1 MALLRRV
8 AEPLVELVLD
18 VHLRKPRQ
26 DGGVPPASD
35 EPGLMAA
42 RYVAWLAWRRVR
54 RRQSGALVAALGL
67 AVGAAVV
74 ACLLVG
80 VTVATDRSTAD
91 AVARIPTDGRAFRAV
106 WFGVP
111 AGADESHATLDEKVR
126 AALPALPASGPIRL
140 ALVRESTVAGSF
152 VGLSAVDGLAR
163 FVQLRSGR
171 LPRRCTPDRCE
182 VLRLRGSGRI
192 PNAAGLR
199 LVEVGTATLRS
210 RQLFG
215 DFLEPTDNATA
226 DAEVAPAV
234 SAAAHYHRPAP
245 APLVVAEGVG
255 ALASSPV
262 LARTYRSYAWVWPL
276 DRGSPRRWEIDDL
289 IARGERG
296 RAALAAQSSSF
307 SVAGPVQELRAA
319 QRTTS
324 VAGRRLLLVGGEAAA
339 LLLAFAVLA
348 ARGMRRDLE
357 ESRRRLTWHG
367 ARRRQLTLLTL
378 MESAAVAAAGVIV
391 GWAIGSAAGAVLA
404 AAAGEPTPQVLGQS
418 ILSPT
423 GIAIGLL
430 VVLLTTGLLVLAVSV
445 HGRRGGVAA
454 LDLLAIAA
462 VLVVAVALLG
472 GVTDEKR
479 LATSDSAGLV
489 LLLLPGLLALAA
501 AIASARLLP
510 PLARVVAGRGR
521 LPSRLAAAGL
531 ARGQGTMAA
540 TVAFLTLAFS
550 LALLAEGYRATLTRA
565 EHEQAAFRVPLEV
578 TVHEDLS
585 QLVPVFDAAPLGR
598 FQRLAG
604 DGGRAYPVVRL
615 RGSIGRAE
623 QVGGVTALGLDPG
636 AFARLQLWRDEWAGA
651 SRDEAAQLVAP
662 TGDVTLRSGQVP
674 DGDLALG
681 VGPSLLSFDAVLRL
695 PGGGVRRVELG
706 EARPRSATVL
716 RVPVP
721 PGARLASLELV
732 PPKISELG
740 ADAGVALRGS
750 VLLGGPLARELRGWV
765 GVSGVD
771 VRPATGGIELR
782 YVITP
787 LRSARVRPRQ
797 PTDGRPPAVL
807 ATQALADLA
816 GGVGGLLPL
825 QVGGEP
831 VPVRVAGVLERFP
844 GTTGDV
850 VVGDRVTLQTAVEA
864 AAPGAGRENEVWLDV
879 APSRRAAVEAALRR
893 PPFRALAAESRWA
906 LEEDARRDP
915 LARGTLVALAGT
927 ALAALLLAA
936 IGLGLAVRSD
946 LRDDN
951 GELYDL
957 EAQGASP
964 SLLRR
969 VVRSRAFAVSLA
981 GLTAG
986 ALTGVLLVAL
996 VTRVVSVTARAVAPE
1011 PPLVTDVD
1019 PGVIAAGVA
1028 LYGILTV
1035 VLVGHATR
1043 RAFAARRGPGERPL
1057 T

>member
-1 MALLRRV
+1 MAT
-8 AEPLVELVLD
+8 
-18 VHLRKPRQ
+18 
-26 DGGVPPASD
+26 
-35 EPGLMAA
+35 

-67 AVGAAVV
+67 AVGAAVI

-91 AVARIPTDGRAFRAV
+91 AVARIPADGRAFRAA

-111 AGADESHATLDEKVR
+111 AGVDESYATLDEKVR
-126 AALPALPASGPIRL
+126 AALPAIPAGGPIRL

-152 VGLSAVDGLAR
+152 VGLAAVDGLAP

-171 LPRRCTPDRCE
+171 LPRRCTPDHCE
-182 VLRLRGSGRI
+182 VLRLRGAGRI

-234 SAAAHYHRPAP
+234 SAAARYHRPAP

-255 ALASSPV
+255 GLASSPV
-262 LARTYRSYAWVWPL
+262 LATTYRSYAWVWPL
-276 DRGSPRRWEIDDL
+276 DRGSPRRWEVDDL
-289 IARGERG
+289 IARAERG
-296 RAALAAQSSSF
+296 RAALAAQSTSF
-307 SVAGPVQELRAA
+307 SVAGPVQELRAVL
-319 QRTTS
+319 RTTS

-357 ESRRRLTWHG
+357 ESRRRLSWHG

-378 MESAAVAAAGVIV
+378 VESTVVAAAGVAV
-391 GWAIGSAAGAVLA
+391 GWVVGSAAGAVLA
-404 AAAGEPTPQVLGQS
+404 AVAGGPVPPVLGQS
-418 ILSPT
+418 IFSAA
-423 GIAIGLL
+423 GIGVVLL
-430 VVLLTTGLLVLAVSV
+430 VVLLTAGLLALAVSV
-445 HGRRGGVAA
+445 HGRRGGVGA
-454 LDLLAIAA
+454 LDLLAAAA

-472 GVTDEKR
+472 GVTDEQR
-479 LATSDSAGLV
+479 LATSDAAGLV

-501 AIASARLLP
+501 AISSARLVP
-510 PLARVVAGRGR
+510 PLVRAVAGRGR
-521 LPSRLAAAGL
+521 LPGRLAAAGL
-531 ARGQGTMAA
+531 ARGQGTMVA

-550 LALLAEGYRATLTRA
+550 LALLAEGYRATLVRA
-565 EHEQAAFRVPLEV
+565 EHEQAAFRVPLDV

-585 QLVPVFDAAPLGR
+585 QLVPVFEAAPLGR

-604 DGGRAYPVVRL
+604 DAGHAYPVVRL

-623 QVGGVTALGLDPG
+623 QVGGVTALGLERG
-636 AFARLQLWRDEWAGA
+636 AIARLQLWRDEWAGA

-662 TGDVTLRSGQVP
+662 TGDVTLRSGAVP
-674 DGDLALG
+674 RGGLALR
-681 VGPSLLSFDAVLRL
+681 VGPSLLRFDAVLRL
-695 PGGGVRRVELG
+695 RGGGVRRVELG
-706 EARPRSATVL
+706 EASPRSTSVL
-716 RVPVP
+716 RAPAP
-721 PGARLASLELV
+721 RGSRLASLELV
-732 PPKISELG
+732 PPKISEGG
-740 ADAGVALRGS
+740 ADAGTALRGS
-750 VLLGGPLARELRGWV
+750 VLLSGPLARELRAWV
-765 GVSGVD
+765 GVGGVD
-771 VRPATGGIELR
+771 LRPATGGIELR
-782 YVITP
+782 HVITP
-787 LRSARVRPRQ
+787 QRSARVRPRQ
-797 PTDGRPPAVL
+797 PTDGHPPAVL
-807 ATQALADLA
+807 ATQALVDLA

-844 GTTGDV
+844 GVTGDL
-850 VVGDRVTLQTAVEA
+850 VVGDRVTLETAVEA
-864 AAPGAGRENEVWLDV
+864 AAPGAGRANEVWLDV
-879 APSRRAAVEAALRR
+879 APARRSVVEAALSR
-893 PPFRALAAESRWA
+893 PPFRALAAESRRA
-906 LEEDARRDP
+906 LEEDAHRDP

-927 ALAALLLAA
+927 ALVALLLAA

-946 LRDDN
+946 LRDDS

-969 VVRSRAFAVSLA
+969 VVRARALAVSLL
-981 GLTAG
+981 GLAAG
-986 ALTGVLLVAL
+986 ALTGALLIAL
-996 VTRVVSVTARAVAPE
+996 VTRVVSVTARAIAAD
-1011 PPLVTDVD
+1011 PPLVADVD

-1028 LYGILTV
+1028 LYVIVTV
-1035 VLVGHATR
+1035 LLVGRVTR
-1043 RAFAARRGPGERPL
+1043 RAFAGRRGPRERTLP
-1057 T
+1057 